1 MDWDCVVNPELIN
14 IDSDYTNF
22 FWQEIE
28 FGWFKAPAAV

>member
-1 MDWDCVVNPELIN
+1 MDWDCMVNPELIN

-28 FGWFKAPAAV
+28 LGWFKAPAAV